1 MDVVS
6 GRSDRSLIDY
16 RSIIDYRF
24 SIFSNFNEIGVDL
37 YIIGPSEFNG
47 DSFKSVRSIIDRL
60 SIIDFQ
66 YFHMSTIFMSI
77 YT

>member
-6 GRSDRSLIDY
+6 GRSDRSLIDF

-24 SIFSNFNEIGVDL
+24 SILSHFNEIGVDL

-47 DSFKSVRSIIDRL
+47 DSFKSIRFVLID
-60 SIIDFQ
+60 
-66 YFHMSTIFMSI
+66 Y
-77 YT
+77 